1 MNERTVINYL
11 CRLTGCLLLFFS
23 TLGCGG
29 DEPQHDKMVPTEDSS
44 ESRQETVSPISVSKI
59 MDISDLYDNSYIQ
72 SMAIYGDYAFVLNT
86 KGGCRVVDLNQKQVI
101 AETRLATYVSDNH
114 ANHAEFSHQFKDQSS
129 FPLLYVTPLYSG
141 RCYVENYHSETNTFS
156 REQTILLSTTVF
168 SNERT
173 TQFSIDR
180 DKGLLYVISHKGLS
194 EEHLRW
200 FKLPDI
206 NKKWVTLT
214 DDDLLGSHILTKIW
228 NNSGQGSYII
238 KGNLYLMYGTD
249 KTEHDIYVVDLNT
262 FNYKHYEFSQFLSA
276 EPEGLAPYKG
286 YLMVNTN
293 FPGGIYRL
301 MKY

>member
-1 MNERTVINYL
+1 MNERTVINHL
-11 CRLTGCLLLFFS
+11 CRLTGCILLCFLS
-23 TLGCGG
+23 LGCGG
-29 DEPQHDKMVPTEDSS
+29 DEPQQGKTAPAEDTPESKTE
-44 ESRQETVSPISVSKI
+44 EISPISVSKI

-86 KGGCRVVDLNQKQVI
+86 KGGCRVVDLNKKQVI

-141 RCYVENYHSETNTFS
+141 RCYVENYHPETNTFS

-228 NNSGQGSYII
+228 NNSGQGRI
-238 KGNLYLMYGTD
+238 
-249 KTEHDIYVVDLNT
+249 H
-262 FNYKHYEFSQFLSA
+262 
-276 EPEGLAPYKG
+276 P
-286 YLMVNTN
+286 
-293 FPGGIYRL
+293 
-301 MKY
+301 